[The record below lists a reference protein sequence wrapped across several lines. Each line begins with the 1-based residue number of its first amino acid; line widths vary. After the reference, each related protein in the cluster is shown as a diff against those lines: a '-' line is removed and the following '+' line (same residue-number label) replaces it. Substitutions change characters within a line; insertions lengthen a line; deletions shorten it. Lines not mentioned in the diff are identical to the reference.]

1 MLSLLPACTNLYFH
15 SDFIDHG
22 LVYSLLSECIANSYR
37 DYKNCMNSNL
47 SSFELCIFEKRWM
60 YSKLNRNSFSC
71 VKARVVSTATW

>member
-22 LVYSLLSECIANSYR
+22 LVYYFCPNALPTLSYR
-37 DYKNCMNSNL
+37 DYKNCMKEMDVLKIESQQ
-47 SSFELCIFEKRWM
+47 
-60 YSKLNRNSFSC
+60 SFSC